1 MAAKIASIINIFK
14 SKIIDKIG
22 NKYQY
27 NNYLSSNSNIL
38 KMYYNFGT
46 MLCFTI
52 TTCIFYNIFMS
63 DQIICSDGFGNYD
76 KKIKFMLVNYC
87 LSYPELPHD
96 KNKERKFALF
106 YKWVP
111 WITSLV
117 CFLLYSVKIMINNF
131 SCNYTAKTLS
141 KIVKMNDDYVSND
154 DIENLDDDDN
164 NNIDKND
171 CINYLQTY
179 IDTQWNKCKSLY
191 FRCLLCHIYAFVLNI
206 SLFFLLDFLLQG
218 RFLYY
223 IPDTFPFYRD
233 PINFS
238 DKISQFFY
246 PFVKCTIKPNI
257 LQPSRQE
264 DLTCHLTLMEY
275 YEKIFF
281 MLWIFFAVLLIL
293 NFIYIIYLL
302 FLWSKNYNRFLHYL
316 LKKCLDSNLYSQ
328 AKININIKKR
338 YFTKKKKNQY

>member
-1 MAAKIASIINIFK
+1 MAAKIASIINILK

-38 KMYYNFGT
+38 KIYYNLGT
-46 MLCFTI
+46 LLCFII

-63 DQIICSDGFGNYD
+63 DQIICSDGFGAHD
-76 KKIKFMLVNYC
+76 KKVKFMLMNYC
-87 LSYPELPHD
+87 LSYPELPS
-96 KNKERKFALF
+96 KSRQRKFALF

-111 WITSLV
+111 WITSLL
-117 CFLLYSVKIMINNF
+117 CILFYSVKIMINNF
-131 SCNYTAKTLS
+131 SCNYTAKSLS
-141 KIVKMNDDYVSND
+141 KIVKNNDDYVNNND
-154 DIENLDDDDN
+154 DTD
-164 NNIDKND
+164 
-171 CINYLQTY
+171 NYLQTY

-191 FRCLLCHIYAFVLNI
+191 FRCLFCHIYAFVLNI

-246 PFVKCTIKPNI
+246 PFVKCTIKANL
-257 LQPSRQE
+257 LQPDRE
-264 DLTCHLTLMEY
+264 EYLICHLTLMEY

-281 MLWIFFAVLLIL
+281 LLWIFLAVLLVL
-293 NFIYIIYLL
+293 NFIYIMYLL
-302 FLWSKNYNRFLHYL
+302 FLWSKNYNKFLHYL
-316 LKKCLDSNLYSQ
+316 LKKCLDSDLYSQ
-328 AKININIKKR
+328 AEIIIIKK
-338 YFTKKKKNQY
+338 KDILLKKNPLITIECPPK